1 MSLTSA
7 VSSQLPIKLDVVA
20 PVSPISTQK
29 TQHSSFVS
37 NVLFHSSRFASRQDV
52 TSSEPV
58 RRSPNTSPMATK
70 YTSFKV
76 SSKWTHQNR
85 NCIHKRA
92 TYRHLHETRPSPSPH
107 CIGYVFMFY
116 LRHNWYKV
124 TFLLLIIFHPPPPFI
139 LTGITLQSHDFTQKT
154 PQTFAPHLSQ
164 SRSHHTAFA
173 PVQCCSLTPARSVWL
188 TASS

>member
-116 LRHNWYKV
+116 LRIGTKLHFYYWSYF
-124 TFLLLIIFHPPPPFI
+124 TPPPFI
-139 LTGITLQSHDFTQKT
+139 LRGITLQSHDFTQKT

>member
-7 VSSQLPIKLDVVA
+7 VRSQLPIKLDVVA

-76 SSKWTHQNR
+76 SSKWTQKNR

-116 LRHNWYKV
+116 LRIGTKLHFYYWSYF
-124 TFLLLIIFHPPPPFI
+124 TPPPFI
-139 LTGITLQSHDFTQKT
+139 LRGITLQSHNHTTSLRKLHK
-154 PQTFAPHLSQ
+154 HLL
-164 SRSHHTAFA
+164 HTS
-173 PVQCCSLTPARSVWL
+173 VNHDHITRLSLQCSVAL
-188 TASS
+188 